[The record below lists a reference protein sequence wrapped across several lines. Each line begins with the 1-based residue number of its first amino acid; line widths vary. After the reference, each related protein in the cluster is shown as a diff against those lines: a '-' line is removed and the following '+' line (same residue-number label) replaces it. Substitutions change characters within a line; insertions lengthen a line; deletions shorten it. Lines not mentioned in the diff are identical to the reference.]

1 MFDRRFYQRVGV
13 GMRCVV
19 FNNKTGVEWQGKLY
33 DISESGIRLCLDK
46 GSDISCLRVGNLIAF
61 QGVDSYSY
69 LESMQNRKVVVQG
82 VAKIIRLDIDNF
94 EMGAELIEPSSS
106 LLQEYIA
113 ERKVVGWLHDDFII
127 TSV

>member
-1 MFDRRFYQRVGV
+1 ML
-13 GMRCVV
+13 CVI

-46 GSDISCLRVGNLIAF
+46 GIDMSCLQIGDLIAF
-61 QGVDSYSY
+61 QGIDSYSY
-69 LESMQNRKVVVQG
+69 LEDMQRRKVVVQG
-82 VAKIIRLDIDNF
+82 VAKITRLDIENF
-94 EMGAELIEPSSS
+94 EVGAELIEPSSS

-113 ERKVVGWLHDDFII
+113 ERKVVGWLHGNFIT